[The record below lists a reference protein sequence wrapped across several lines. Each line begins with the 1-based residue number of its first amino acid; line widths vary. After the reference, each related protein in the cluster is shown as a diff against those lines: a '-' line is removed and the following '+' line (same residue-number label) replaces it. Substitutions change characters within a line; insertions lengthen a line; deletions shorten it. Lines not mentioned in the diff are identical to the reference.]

1 MPRILLLPLDE
12 RPCNFLYPALMV
24 EKCTDVQLLLP
35 PKELMGSK
43 KRPAPFLLLAQWLEK
58 NFSCC
63 DYAVISIDMLVYG
76 GIVPSGCTIKPPGN
90 VWIACIFW
98 PICARDIPRSSSLPS
113 ALSCG
118 SPATILPTRSRTT
131 LPSTGAPS
139 SVWECCGTKSSAI
152 WPQPKKNPSFP
163 VLEQSIPRSVLS
175 DFCSRRSTNH
185 AVNLQTIFLAEQGVL
200 DFLTIPLDDCALLG
214 WAAAERQQLAA
225 AIRSH
230 ALGSRIYSY
239 SGADEAGCILLAR
252 AVNHSRGIT
261 PSVHICY
268 SSAGAPM
275 VIPRFEDR
283 PLGENLKWLVAAA
296 GGRTC
301 FSLQEAD
308 YILVVNAP
316 TEGQSAMGDAKS
328 PAPHSAFGE
337 RCLPDLAANLRALAA
352 KKPVIL
358 ADLAVTN
365 GADREWMDL
374 LQQQNLLK
382 TLYAYAGWN
391 TAANAAGCCI
401 AQGMLCGKDS
411 TQSALFTCHRILE
424 DWLYMSLVRQ
434 DVAAYAQRKG
444 LSFDGSWQE
453 QLLAKYVTRQMCR
466 LAKGL
471 FSPCTGGNQPN
482 FLPWHRPFEIELSIQ
497 LSAPSKAGM

>member
-1 MPRILLLPLDE
+1 
-12 RPCNFLYPALMV
+12 
-24 EKCTDVQLLLP
+24 
-35 PKELMGSK
+35 
-43 KRPAPFLLLAQWLEK
+43 
-58 NFSCC
+58 
-63 DYAVISIDMLVYG
+63 
-76 GIVPSGCTIKPPGN
+76 
-90 VWIACIFW
+90 
-98 PICARDIPRSSSLPS
+98 
-113 ALSCG
+113 
-118 SPATILPTRSRTT
+118 
-131 LPSTGAPS
+131 
-139 SVWECCGTKSSAI
+139 
-152 WPQPKKNPSFP
+152 
-163 VLEQSIPRSVLS
+163 
-175 DFCSRRSTNH
+175 
-185 AVNLQTIFLAEQGVL
+185 
-200 DFLTIPLDDCALLG
+200 
-214 WAAAERQQLAA
+214 
-225 AIRSH
+225 
-230 ALGSRIYSY
+230 
-239 SGADEAGCILLAR
+239 
-252 AVNHSRGIT
+252 
-261 PSVHICY
+261 
-268 SSAGAPM
+268 
-275 VIPRFEDR
+275 
-283 PLGENLKWLVAAA
+283 
-296 GGRTC
+296 
-301 FSLQEAD
+301 
-308 YILVVNAP
+308 
-316 TEGQSAMGDAKS
+316 MGDAKS

-471 FSPCTGGNQPN
+471 SLPAQVEISQISF
-482 FLPWHRPFEIELSIQ
+482 PWHRPFEIELFIQ

>member
-1 MPRILLLPLDE
+1 M
-12 RPCNFLYPALMV
+12 
-24 EKCTDVQLLLP
+24 
-35 PKELMGSK
+35 
-43 KRPAPFLLLAQWLEK
+43 
-58 NFSCC
+58 
-63 DYAVISIDMLVYG
+63 
-76 GIVPSGCTIKPPGN
+76 
-90 VWIACIFW
+90 
-98 PICARDIPRSSSLPS
+98 
-113 ALSCG
+113 
-118 SPATILPTRSRTT
+118 
-131 LPSTGAPS
+131 PSTGAPS

-163 VLEQSIPRSVLS
+163 AWNRAFRAPSSPISAAEVAQVYVGKPGSAILRPAKELKGFAKVRLAEGE
-175 DFCSRRSTNH
+175 SRR
-185 AVNLQTIFLAEQGVL
+185 
-200 DFLTIPLDDCALLG
+200 LTIPLDDCALLG

-424 DWLYMSLVRQ
+424 DWLYMSLVRR

-471 FSPCTGGNQPN
+471 SLPAQVEISQISF
-482 FLPWHRPFEIELSIQ
+482 PWHRPFEIELFIQ

>member
-1 MPRILLLPLDE
+1 
-12 RPCNFLYPALMV
+12 
-24 EKCTDVQLLLP
+24 
-35 PKELMGSK
+35 
-43 KRPAPFLLLAQWLEK
+43 
-58 NFSCC
+58 
-63 DYAVISIDMLVYG
+63 
-76 GIVPSGCTIKPPGN
+76 
-90 VWIACIFW
+90 
-98 PICARDIPRSSSLPS
+98 
-113 ALSCG
+113 
-118 SPATILPTRSRTT
+118 
-131 LPSTGAPS
+131 
-139 SVWECCGTKSSAI
+139 
-152 WPQPKKNPSFP
+152 
-163 VLEQSIPRSVLS
+163 
-175 DFCSRRSTNH
+175 
-185 AVNLQTIFLAEQGVL
+185 
-200 DFLTIPLDDCALLG
+200 
-214 WAAAERQQLAA
+214 
-225 AIRSH
+225 
-230 ALGSRIYSY
+230 
-239 SGADEAGCILLAR
+239 
-252 AVNHSRGIT
+252 
-261 PSVHICY
+261 
-268 SSAGAPM
+268 M

-471 FSPCTGGNQPN
+471 SLPAQVEISQISF
-482 FLPWHRPFEIELSIQ
+482 PWHRSFEIELSIQ